1 MTRETKVGLVVAG
14 SFLCAVGGYLGLRMR
29 SADTPPAPTEQAVT
43 APLPTEPETPP
54 PATLVMEPPPSS
66 QPAPTPAFNPTPVE
80 PLAKTPD
87 PVNPAPAP
95 TALVDLPPQPV
106 TPTPVETPKPEPTKQ
121 PEPAPVVP
129 AVKQPDP
136 PPETPKA
143 IDPLPEFKAVELKQ
157 DPPKAVDPPPA
168 PVQEAPKPVEPLP
181 PAKEIPKPE
190 EPKPFAPSPGSASLI
205 HEPAPATAPPP
216 RPLPDPLPNLQ
227 PAGGT
232 RPAPKAP
239 ASDSFLEEEYRLQSG
254 DTFAGVS
261 KRFYF
266 SDKYSIALQQ
276 YNRDYPIGSPN
287 LKQDPPRLAAGT
299 SVWIPPIRVLEKR
312 YPTMIADYKPLTN
325 AAVAGPA
332 TAASPTWTPTPA
344 RQVAASTKTY
354 RVREGGESMIDIARR
369 MLNNP
374 QAWNTIY
381 QLNPS
386 LNANASAPIPAGT
399 LLRVPGDAR
408 D

>member
-1 MTRETKVGLVVAG
+1 MTRETKVGAVVAG
-14 SFLCAVGGYLGLRMR
+14 SFLCIVGGYLGLRMR
-29 SADTPPAPTEQAVT
+29 SETPPAESNTEQAVT
-43 APLPTEPETPP
+43 APLQAATDPTQP
-54 PATLVMEPPPSS
+54 PAPLVMD
-66 QPAPTPAFNPTPVE
+66 PAPTLPPPPIAAFNVTPE
-80 PLAKTPD
+80 PVATP
-87 PVNPAPAP
+87 PAPVA
-95 TALVDLPPQPV
+95 TFDPPAAHMQVPS
-106 TPTPVETPKPEPTKQ
+106 PIETPKSDPVKLPEST
-121 PEPAPVVP
+121 PVISE
-129 AVKQPDP
+129 AKQPDTQ
-136 PPETPKA
+136 PESPKP
-143 IDPLPEFKAVELKQ
+143 IEPLPEFKSVEIKQEPPKAADPPPAAAQ
-157 DPPKAVDPPPA
+157 DPPK
-168 PVQEAPKPVEPLP
+168 PVETLP
-181 PAKEIPKPE
+181 PAKEIPKPDE
-190 EPKPFAPSPGSASLI
+190 HKPFAPSPGSASLI
-205 HEPAPATAPPP
+205 HDAAPP

-232 RPAPKAP
+232 RPVPKAP
-239 ASDSFLEEEYRLQSG
+239 VSDSFLEEEYRLQTG

-299 SVWIPPIRVLEKR
+299 AVWIPPIRVLEKR
-312 YPTMIADYKPLTN
+312 YPTMIADYKPLAN
-325 AAVAGPA
+325 AAIAGPA
-332 TAASPTWTPTPA
+332 TAASPTWMPTQA

-354 RVREGGESMIDIARR
+354 RVRDGGESMLDIARR
-369 MLNNP
+369 TLNNP

-386 LNANASAPIPAGT
+386 LNANAAAPIPAGT